1 MTTSAI
7 IVMII
12 AIGLFWGGL
21 VVAIA
26 MLRRSPEL
34 DDEINP

>member
-1 MTTSAI
+1 MTASAI
-7 IVMII
+7 TVMII

-21 VVAIA
+21 VVAIV
-26 MLRRSPEL
+26 MLGRSPEL